1 MWEKKQKRL
10 SAYEVFEIILGKCLQ
25 NRTELLAFSN
35 QQRQEGKTDLAKFIV
50 NRGKKVVNEV
60 IANAR
65 EMESAQKIQERQS
78 KSRIEVLHDAYQ
90 QKCTCNM
97 DREWHNCALQLLAN
111 NNIAVGN
118 FDGCIKDLL
127 AKGRGKF
134 RNIMLTGPAN
144 CGKTFLL
151 NPLNK
156 VFNTFTNPASTSFA
170 WVGAEKAEVV
180 FLHDFRWSPQIIA
193 WHDLLLMLEGQ
204 LVHLPECIY
213 KVSLC
218 QRYCVRQ

>member
-1 MWEKKQKRL
+1 MR
-10 SAYEVFEIILGKCLQ
+10 

-35 QQRQEGKTDLAKFIV
+35 QQRQEGKTDLAEFIV

-60 IANAR
+60 IATAW
-65 EMESAQKIQERQS
+65 EMESAQKTQERQS

-90 QKCTCNM
+90 QKCTCHM
-97 DREWHNCALQLLAN
+97 DSEWHNCALQLLAN

-118 FDGCIKDLL
+118 FAGCIKDLL
-127 AKGRGKF
+127 VKGRGKF

-180 FLHDFRWSPQIIA
+180 FLNDFRWLPQIIA
-193 WHDLLLMLEGQ
+193 WHDLLLMPEGQ
-204 LVHLPECIY
+204 LEHFTSTSTGRFHRKNNGNSNLAPH
-213 KVSLC
+213 VSLALSL
-218 QRYCVRQ
+218 RTTIF

>member
-1 MWEKKQKRL
+1 
-10 SAYEVFEIILGKCLQ
+10 
-25 NRTELLAFSN
+25 
-35 QQRQEGKTDLAKFIV
+35 
-50 NRGKKVVNEV
+50 
-60 IANAR
+60 
-65 EMESAQKIQERQS
+65 MESAQKTQERQS

-97 DREWHNCALQLLAN
+97 DSEWHNCALQLLGN

-118 FDGCIKDLL
+118 FAGCIKDLL

-134 RNIMLTGPAN
+134 RNIMLTGPEN

-151 NPLNK
+151 NLLNK

-180 FLHDFRWSPQIIA
+180 FLNQIREMSIGKTKKILA
-193 WHDLLLMLEGQ
+193 N
-204 LVHLPECIY
+204 
-213 KVSLC
+213 SSTS
-218 QRYCVRQ
+218 